1 MPKLV
6 FALCSARDWR
16 KKHSGFYF
24 PTLYN
29 FIVDLFEDPEDD
41 LAKTCADKLLT
52 WWNRYV

>member
-16 KKHSGFYF
+16 KKHSGFHF